1 MGEAK
6 TEMSYEDLMLTQKLI
21 QDSKDLL
28 EKYGLYPVM
37 AIDVDTYNKANVFL
51 MHVSQLYFEC
61 AGCGRMVAPDEE
73 RYQDPA
79 SENWYCVKCLNEGI

>member
-6 TEMSYEDLMLTQKLI
+6 TEMPYEDLMLTQKLI
-21 QDSKDLL
+21 QDFKDFH
-28 EKYGLYPVM
+28 EKYGSYP
-37 AIDVDTYNKANVFL
+37 TEEELERYNKANVFL

-61 AGCGRMVAPDEE
+61 AGCERMVAPDEE